1 MKNVF
6 LVTLFLFSFTASFAQ
21 TDSTTTNVELDEVA
35 YQKILDSIN
44 SSFNFQ
50 HGKIALGN
58 DLATLNVPE
67 GFKFLDSEQSQRVL
81 TDLWGNPPSECLGM
95 LFPENVSVIGE
106 NFTYAIEITYS
117 EEGYIDDEDA
127 DDIDYD
133 DLLGEMQESAVEENA
148 QRKELGY
155 PTIEITGWAAPPYYD
170 SEAKKL
176 HWAKEIKFEGEEMNT
191 LNYNIRILGRKGY
204 LNLNAISEM
213 NQLDLVQQNIDMV
226 IASAEFNEGYRYSD
240 FNPDLDE
247 VAAYGI
253 GGLIAGKILAKAG
266 FFALLLKFWKVIAIG
281 AVAIFSAFRKKI
293 FGSKEA

>member
-1 MKNVF
+1 MKNAF